1 MCGICGIYYID
12 RQREVEDRDLKI
24 MVQTLRHRG
33 PDDEG
38 FFREGNIGLG
48 HRRLSIIDLSV
59 AARQPM
65 WNERGRYCIV
75 YNGEIYNYLELRQQ
89 LIGQG
94 HTFRSHSDTEVILH
108 LYEEEGP
115 ECVSRLNGMFA
126 LAIWDRQEKTLF
138 AARDRFGIKPFYF
151 TFQRGVFLFASEVKC
166 FFRIPGLEARLN
178 PQGLADYLDF
188 QFCFQEKTL
197 FRDVSKLLPGH
208 FLLLRSDGTLKIQK
222 YWDLDFQVDLSRSEA
237 YFEHHLLRLLE
248 DAVRL
253 QLRADV
259 PVGAHLSGGLDSS
272 ALAVIASSLMD
283 TPIHTFSGGFREG
296 PAYDETSYA
305 RAVAQKIGSVHH
317 EVFPTPGDFIAA
329 LPKLVYYM
337 DEPAAGPGLIPQ
349 YFVSRMAREKVK
361 VVLGGQ
367 GGDEIFGGYIR
378 YLIAYFEECLKGG
391 IEGTQD
397 SEKYIVTFESI
408 LPNLKQLR
416 GYQPLLRYFWQEGL
430 FEAPELRYFRLI
442 QRSEGVKEWIAPE
455 GYLDPAYSSLDTYRT
470 LFNEG
475 ETRSL
480 INRMTRFDLKTLL
493 PALLQVEDRTSM
505 AVSLESRVPLL
516 DHRIVE
522 LVATMPPR
530 VKYKGGRSKH
540 IFRQVVQHL
549 VPEEISNRVD
559 KMGFPVPL
567 FEWAG
572 RNPVRD
578 FVHDTLTSSRAKHR
592 GILREG
598 AVERILVSTKA
609 YGRSLWGILCLELW
623 MQIFFDGLVPVTSS
637 D

>member
-1 MCGICGIYYID
+1 
-12 RQREVEDRDLKI
+12 
-24 MVQTLRHRG
+24 
-33 PDDEG
+33 
-38 FFREGNIGLG
+38 
-48 HRRLSIIDLSV
+48 
-59 AARQPM
+59 
-65 WNERGRYCIV
+65 
-75 YNGEIYNYLELRQQ
+75 
-89 LIGQG
+89 
-94 HTFRSHSDTEVILH
+94 
-108 LYEEEGP
+108 
-115 ECVSRLNGMFA
+115 
-126 LAIWDRQEKTLF
+126 
-138 AARDRFGIKPFYF
+138 
-151 TFQRGVFLFASEVKC
+151 
-166 FFRIPGLEARLN
+166 
-178 PQGLADYLDF
+178 
-188 QFCFQEKTL
+188 
-197 FRDVSKLLPGH
+197 
-208 FLLLRSDGTLKIQK
+208 
-222 YWDLDFQVDLSRSEA
+222 
-237 YFEHHLLRLLE
+237 
-248 DAVRL
+248 
-253 QLRADV
+253 
-259 PVGAHLSGGLDSS
+259 
-272 ALAVIASSLMD
+272 
-283 TPIHTFSGGFREG
+283 
-296 PAYDETSYA
+296 
-305 RAVAQKIGSVHH
+305 
-317 EVFPTPGDFIAA
+317 
-329 LPKLVYYM
+329 
-337 DEPAAGPGLIPQ
+337 
-349 YFVSRMAREKVK
+349 
-361 VVLGGQ
+361 
-367 GGDEIFGGYIR
+367 
-378 YLIAYFEECLKGG
+378 
-391 IEGTQD
+391 
-397 SEKYIVTFESI
+397 
-408 LPNLKQLR
+408 LKQLR

-430 FEAPELRYFRLI
+430 FEAPDLRYFRLI

-455 GYLDPAYSSLDTYRT
+455 GYLDPTYSSLDTYRM